1 MAENVTQIKSGITL
15 NVEMNA
21 KIRGNIICTKKIIS
35 GILLLVHMK
44 IVIHI
49 VNIYI

>member
-1 MAENVTQIKSGITL
+1 MAEDVTQIKSGVML
-15 NVEMNA
+15 NVDMNA
-21 KIRGNIICTKKIIS
+21 KIRGNIICKKKIIS
-35 GILLLVHMK
+35 AILVLVHMK